1 MFVTA
6 LQHQQNRVLGKK
18 SISYYRKSIMF
29 FFNRIEIKSKFNY
42 RPQDKTISF
51 TCTYQLKGDLMLT
64 ESVFIHMLM
73 PLRYR
78 SIDFNPK
85 SVDLYTIY
93 NFPIQPT
100 INRHSFK

>member
-1 MFVTA
+1 M
-6 LQHQQNRVLGKK
+6 
-18 SISYYRKSIMF
+18 

-51 TCTYQLKGDLMLT
+51 TCTYKLKGDLMLT

-78 SIDFNPK
+78 SIDFYPK
-85 SVDLYTIY
+85 SVDLY
-93 NFPIQPT
+93 
-100 INRHSFK
+100 INSLATYFRSSLLANLNLCYALLFSKISKMVLVNY